1 MLKRHPGHP
10 LLSEIEEDRDMVLSE
25 QKERDITINE
35 GLLTHDVLLKR
46 RIMKR
51 CIFGVDLNPLAVELA
66 RVSLWLDS
74 FAIGVPLTYL
84 NHHIRVGD
92 STIGGWRKD
101 IAEAKNHSLDGWM
114 KATDRV
120 GEIMERVSRSADLT
134 VSQGPAPARTRMTST
149 RE

>member
-1 MLKRHPGHP
+1 MRGILTTRCSPISKRTG
-10 LLSEIEEDRDMVLSE
+10 DMVLSE
-25 QKERDITINE
+25 QKECGITINE
-35 GLLTHDVLLKR
+35 GLLTPDVLLKR

-92 STIGGWRKD
+92 STIGGVAQRYCRGKEPL
-101 IAEAKNHSLDGWM
+101 A
-114 KATDRV
+114 
-120 GEIMERVSRSADLT
+120 
-134 VSQGPAPARTRMTST
+134 
-149 RE
+149 